1 MKLAERKEGTVRIKR
16 NTRRIKYITDHRY
29 GPDSFARIR
38 HDMNQIKLVATGT
51 YRPINHRTAMLP
63 CCHNADPRT
72 RRCHDARGRDT
83 MVGTLD
89 AVLTINRERSS
100 ALRRSRFC
108 AVETMVDVVD
118 GGDGG

>member
-1 MKLAERKEGTVRIKR
+1 MKLAERKEGTGRIKR
-16 NTRRIKYITDHRY
+16 NTRRI
-29 GPDSFARIR
+29 
-38 HDMNQIKLVATGT
+38 NT

-63 CCHNADPRT
+63 CCHDADPRT

-100 ALRRSRFC
+100 VLRSSRFC

-118 GGDGG
+118 GGDDGG

>member
-1 MKLAERKEGTVRIKR
+1 MKLAERKEGAGRIKR
-16 NTRRIKYITDHRY
+16 NTCRIKLTLTEYTLL
-29 GPDSFARIR
+29 FVA
-38 HDMNQIKLVATGT
+38 KKATGT
-51 YRPINHRTAMLP
+51 CRPISHRTAMLP
-63 CCHNADPRT
+63 CCHDADPRT

-100 ALRRSRFC
+100 VLRRSRFC

>member
-1 MKLAERKEGTVRIKR
+1 MGVSSWMIILCLSELNETDTDRIHHLLFLAKK
-16 NTRRIKYITDHRY
+16 
-29 GPDSFARIR
+29 
-38 HDMNQIKLVATGT
+38 ATGT
-51 YRPINHRTAMLP
+51 YRPINHRTAMLL
-63 CCHNADPRT
+63 CCHDADPRT

-100 ALRRSRFC
+100 VLRRSRFC